1 MRMQWCSTR
10 ISNYDKSYYSHEIRY
25 YDDMARASKKRSSTK
40 ASSKKASSVKYDVII
55 KAKATTTKIVDINNE
70 IVRLESNNKGQV
82 TGKHYSGI
90 HWDTL
95 EATMLADG
103 SATLTIRYLHMT
115 MNGEAITGI
124 GTGTQMAPNR
134 RGISQVTA
142 DGTMWTSAPRL
153 SHLNGGRWT
162 HNGEVNTIKETVEV
176 KGNFTTL
183 GV

>member
-1 MRMQWCSTR
+1 
-10 ISNYDKSYYSHEIRY
+10 
-25 YDDMARASKKRSSTK
+25 MAKTSKKASSKKRSST
-40 ASSKKASSVKYDVII
+40 KYDVII
-55 KAKATTTKIVDINNE
+55 KAKATTTRIVDINNE

-115 MNGEAITGI
+115 KNGESITGI

-134 RGISQVTA
+134 RGISRVTSE
-142 DGTMWTSAPRL
+142 GTMWTSAPRL

-162 HNGEVNTIKETVEV
+162 HNGEVNTINETVEV
-176 KGNFTTL
+176 RGNFTNLNT
-183 GV
+183 